1 MSKSDLE
8 RRPFFRRHGFHR
20 VSVSTLQV
28 KHHSIPRYS
37 IHAILLVFT
46 IAYVMVEKNAH
57 C

>member
-8 RRPFFRRHGFHR
+8 KRPFFRRHEFHR

-28 KHHSIPRYS
+28 KHLSIPRYS

-46 IAYVMVEKNAH
+46 IAHVMVEKNAH